1 VREER
6 LMNLMFLG
14 EYHHVD
20 YKEKR
25 RNQIQKDQENHE
37 NLSDHFIYGVYQNPT
52 VHHLNSH
59 SSIHIKHRL
68 SSKNSPL

>member
-1 VREER
+1 VREEC
-6 LMNLMFLG
+6 LMNLIFLG

-25 RNQIQKDQENHE
+25 RNQLERDHE
-37 NLSDHFIYGVYQNPT
+37 NLSDDFIYGVYQNPII
-52 VHHLNSH
+52 HHLNSH
-59 SSIHIKHRL
+59 SSIHTKHQL